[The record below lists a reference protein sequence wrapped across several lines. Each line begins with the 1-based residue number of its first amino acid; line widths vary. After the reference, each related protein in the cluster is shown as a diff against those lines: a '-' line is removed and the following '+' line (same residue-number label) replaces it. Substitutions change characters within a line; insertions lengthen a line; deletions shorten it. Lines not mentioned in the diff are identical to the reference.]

1 MSSPPSAGGPP
12 PGSEEPPVP
21 PELPAT
27 APFGPGLD
35 RLGLTQAIGGL
46 ALGLIA
52 LFSSY
57 DHLTFAGRNI
67 PLPQQWGIPIIA
79 ASVATVFVD
88 AQLASGS
95 RLRAACDA
103 ARAVDAAVRAADAAV
118 RAADAA
124 AQSADAAA
132 RAADERKSDRD
143 RAEQRENQAD
153 RERNLAGEERQRA
166 DRERYR
172 ADQERNQ
179 ATEARELQRESLE
192 RLHQTAVLSARVQL
206 DPSGTNRA
214 RLQTFLALL
223 NQTPEADSDL

>member
-1 MSSPPSAGGPP
+1 MSPPPSAAGPP

-21 PELPAT
+21 PELLAT
-27 APFGPGLD
+27 PPSWPGLD

-57 DHLTFAGRNI
+57 DHLTIAGRNI
-67 PLPQQWGIPIIA
+67 PIPQQWGIPLIA

-95 RLRAACDA
+95 RLRAADQ
-103 ARAVDAAVRAADAAV
+103 R
-118 RAADAA
+118 
-124 AQSADAAA
+124 QSDG
-132 RAADERKSDRD
+132 D
-143 RAEQRENQAD
+143 RAEQRENEAD

-166 DRERYR
+166 DRERNLAAEERQQADRERNR
-172 ADQERNQ
+172 ADQERNR
-179 ATEARELQRESLE
+179 ADEARERQAENTKRQNAALDLLRRSAL
-192 RLHQTAVLSARVQL
+192 LSARFQL
-206 DPSGTNRA
+206 DPSDTNRA